1 MNHAPRIQTT
11 SRANELVEQYNRSR
25 KAENQPTKMTSYELK
40 LHYLAAI
47 NRARLDGFAGLA
59 GVLVE
64 LYHKRFPN
72 PA

>member
-1 MNHAPRIQTT
+1 
-11 SRANELVEQYNRSR
+11 
-25 KAENQPTKMTSYELK
+25 MTPYELK